1 MSKRA
6 ESGPVRFGD
15 DWTGLFLRGD
25 EAFSHGQVLE
35 ELLADLKAGREV
47 GAVTK
52 DVVEYLKELLLSVRA
67 DEAQT
72 PTKLQPFE
80 KCLDEG
86 RVDFLSAPPER
97 WLRFRSYENL
107 DLLLSEG
114 TPLTVLFPDGTMA
127 DGIAQST
134 AFLRADSA
142 IQAWGVVVD
151 GSWYD
156 LIDLKVD
163 RESLLVELK
172 I

>member
-6 ESGPVRFGD
+6 ESGTIQFGD
-15 DWTGLFLRGD
+15 DWPGLFLRGD
-25 EAFSHGQVLE
+25 DAFFYAQLLD
-35 ELLADLKAGREV
+35 ELLAALKEGREA
-47 GAVTK
+47 GSVTR
-52 DVVEYLKELLLSVRA
+52 EAIEGIKEFLLSVKV

-86 RVDFLSAPPER
+86 RVDFLSAPPGR

-114 TPLTVLFPDGTMA
+114 TPLTVLFPDGTVS

-163 RESLLVELK
+163 RESLPVELRS
-172 I
+172 